1 MLDTEPGRTTTVA
14 TALERIT
21 AKARREPKLT
31 FTSLAH
37 HLTLDRLRDHLSH
50 MDKTSATGVDGHSVA
65 EVMAN
70 LDWVAKEVLRQIH
83 TQGYHPPPV
92 RRVWIPKPGKAAKRP
107 IGIPTV

>member
-1 MLDTEPGRTTTVA
+1 MVTVA
-14 TALERIT
+14 TDLERIT

-37 HLTLDRLRDHLSH
+37 HITLDRLRDNLSH

-65 EVMAN
+65 EVIEN

-83 TQGYHPPPV
+83 T
-92 RRVWIPKPGKAAKRP
+92 PG
-107 IGIPTV
+107 